1 MKEISVII
9 NGTRYDAIDID
20 KSKDE
25 DVCMQCEM
33 NELECEMFYC
43 CPLGFQ
49 QVFKVSEKIFEP

>member
-33 NELECEMFYC
+33 NELDCEMFYC
-43 CPLGFQ
+43 CPLSF
-49 QVFKVSEKIFEP
+49 